1 MSNYITTKWDV
12 IIAGGGPAG
21 FFAAIR
27 CAELNPKLR
36 VLIIEQSSQTLG
48 KVLISGGGRCNVTHA
63 CFDPAQL
70 VGFYPRGGMAL
81 RGAFTRFQ
89 PADTI
94 KWFEVHGVKLKT
106 ESDGRM
112 FPVTDSSETIANCL
126 REAAKNSGVKVHV
139 GTSLLKV
146 EKNQRGGFRLEV
158 RKAGVAT
165 EGRDRNAHVEPSVA
179 LSSSKGRNARVE
191 PSVALSSSKGR
202 NTCVEPSVAL
212 SSSKGRNK
220 AEVLPLQTKK
230 LLIATGSDAKTRE
243 IIKSLGHAIEEPVPS
258 LFTFN
263 VKDERI
269 EGLAGVAV
277 ENVTL
282 KMDAL
287 TQGGPILI
295 THWGL
300 SGPAV
305 LRLSAW
311 GARILSDKKYRSS
324 LTVNWLG
331 DYKLDSTLEVLQRN
345 KDWHENARKKIA
357 AQPAFSQIPVRLW
370 KQLTQFIG
378 DKNWGDI
385 SKVELR
391 KLGNELTAGEFTIS
405 GKGQFKEEFVTCGG
419 VNLNEVDFKTMQS
432 RIVDDLFFAG
442 EVLDID
448 GLTGGFNFQSSW
460 TTGWRAGT
468 TLGS

>member
-1 MSNYITTKWDV
+1 MSKQNQNNWDV

-36 VLIIEQSSQTLG
+36 VLIIEKSSQTLG
-48 KVLISGGGRCNVTHA
+48 KVLVSGGGRCNVTHA

-70 VGFYPRGGMAL
+70 VNFYPRGGMAL

-89 PADTI
+89 PADTV
-94 KWFEVHGVKLKT
+94 KWFLERGVKLKA
-106 ESDGRM
+106 EPDNRM
-112 FPVTDSSETIANCL
+112 FPVSDSSETIANCL
-126 REAAKNSGVKVHV
+126 REAANSAGVKLQT
-139 GTSLLKV
+139 GTTLLKV
-146 EKNQRGGFRLEV
+146 ENSPRVGFRLEV
-158 RKAGVAT
+158 R
-165 EGRDRNAHVEPSVA
+165 EG
-179 LSSSKGRNARVE
+179 
-191 PSVALSSSKGR
+191 
-202 NTCVEPSVAL
+202 
-212 SSSKGRNK
+212 
-220 AEVLPLQTKK
+220 AEVFPLETKK
-230 LLIATGSDAKTRE
+230 LLIATGSDPKMRE
-243 IIKSLGHAIEEPVPS
+243 IVKSLGHSIEEPVPS

-263 VKDERI
+263 VKDKRI

-277 ENVTL
+277 EDVTL
-282 KMDAL
+282 KMESL
-287 TQGGPILI
+287 TQRGPMLI

-305 LRLSAW
+305 LKLSAW
-311 GARILSDKKYRSS
+311 GARILFDKKYRSA

-331 DYKLDSTLEVLQRN
+331 DYRLDATLEVLQHN
-345 KDWHENARKKIA
+345 KDWRENARKKIA

-385 SKVELR
+385 SKAEMQKLAEELI
-391 KLGNELTAGEFTIS
+391 AGKFTIQ
-405 GKGQFKEEFVTCGG
+405 GKGIFKEEFVTCGG

-432 RIVDDLFFAG
+432 RILPDLFFAG

-448 GLTGGFNFQSSW
+448 GVTGGFNFQSSW
-460 TTGWRAGT
+460 TTGWLAGSAMIDPKGFKN
-468 TLGS
+468 L

>member
-1 MSNYITTKWDV
+1 MSKSNQSTWDV
-12 IIAGGGPAG
+12 IVVGGGPAG

-36 VLIIEQSSQTLG
+36 VLIIEKSSQLLG

-70 VGFYPRGGMAL
+70 ITYYPRGGMAL

-89 PADTI
+89 PADTV
-94 KWFEVHGVKLKT
+94 KWFEERGVKLKT
-106 ESDGRM
+106 ESDNRM
-112 FPVTDSSETIANCL
+112 FPVTDLSKTIADIL
-126 REAAKNSGVKVHV
+126 IFEAKKAGVKVQL
-139 GTSLLKV
+139 GTSLQKV
-146 EKNQRGGFRLEV
+146 EKSPKGGFKLEV
-158 RKAGVAT
+158 R
-165 EGRDRNAHVEPSVA
+165 EG
-179 LSSSKGRNARVE
+179 
-191 PSVALSSSKGR
+191 
-202 NTCVEPSVAL
+202 
-212 SSSKGRNK
+212 
-220 AEVLPLQTKK
+220 AEFFPLQTKK
-230 LLIATGSDAKTRE
+230 LLIATGSDSKTRE
-243 IIKSLGHAIEEPVPS
+243 VVKSLGHSIEEPVPS

-263 VKDERI
+263 VNDKRI
-269 EGLAGVAV
+269 DGLAGVAV

-282 KMDAL
+282 KMDSL
-287 TQGGPILI
+287 TQSGPMLI

-311 GARILSDKKYRSS
+311 GARILFDKKYRST

-331 DYKLDSTLEVLQRN
+331 DYKLDSALEVLQRN
-345 KDWHENARKKIA
+345 KDWHENTRKKIA
-357 AQPAFSQIPVRLW
+357 AQPAFSQIPARLW

-385 SKVELR
+385 SKVEIR
-391 KLGNELTAGEFTIS
+391 KLAEELTAGEFAIK
-405 GKGQFKEEFVTCGG
+405 GKGIFKEEFVTCGG

-448 GLTGGFNFQSSW
+448 GITGGFNFQSSW
-460 TTGWRAGT
+460 TTGWLAGSAM
-468 TLGS
+468 GN